1 MRNLALEIR
10 RRELALTQV
19 EKAINAIGRC
29 SCADA
34 HRAMLAE
41 LERAKEALNEELRTL
56 RYAAR
61 HTKAAA

>member
-1 MRNLALEIR
+1 MTLALEIR

-29 SCADA
+29 ACADE
-34 HRAMLAE
+34 HRDMLAK
-41 LERAKEALNEELRTL
+41 LEHAKQQLTERLAEL

-61 HTKAAA
+61 HSEARA